1 MKIWLDGKLKN
12 MKKYIYLLITVL
24 IAASCDKAD
33 VIQETPTDAP
43 FKLSAKITRAES
55 RAVWENQP
63 LNWDGSE
70 HVNSRTYAK
79 PEGDGTQYYH
89 QYWSVGDAISYF
101 KGTQNL
107 KYTSSKTDVNKDEVE
122 THFNPPTVSP
132 GNGYPLTG
140 TGGYCYGVYPY
151 KEDTKIDTDGTITFT
166 FPNEQ
171 VYCEDSYAIGYNGM
185 IGKHKN
191 EDEILEF
198 LNFCSYLQLEITA
211 SSDISN
217 KRIDRIILKADDEH
231 DFMSGVGTI
240 TYKTSE
246 PEVNMIH
253 ELSSNVITLNCKNH
267 NVTLSNSTK
276 FWFVLPG
283 KFTFSTGFH
292 VTVVFTDG
300 SYFNKS
306 TKTHLENGSPY
317 KITIDRNH
325 IKRVQPFEVNK
336 LLTAIIR
343 YRYNNPE
350 DNYPSNLYPFNENM
364 SLFMD
369 KEGNELRYNHFYN
382 EETGEFNINFS
393 STDSS
398 DPFEG
403 ILNSLGANIFSV
415 RHDDIHYI
423 AVDNS
428 NSINLNDYVF
438 YLCSADSIVINND
451 VTTIG
456 KEAFSMSTVHK
467 IVVNGDVHTIGESA
481 FLFHESLES
490 LEVNGQVNV
499 IERSAFDESSI
510 ESINV
515 LERVIDIEE
524 KAFFGCSTL
533 TEAYLPH
540 VEHIGEFAFARTS
553 LRSVDLSHV
562 HKIGESAFKYCYQL
576 ETIKISSNCI
586 QIVEGAFV
594 GCGNKTETGV
604 VNIYLDATTPPELVE
619 TNYDGDPFI
628 FAPADNYNIYVP
640 AESVE
645 AYKSAWYW
653 YAGKIQAQPT
663 SEDTGA

>member
-1 MKIWLDGKLKN
+1 MQIWLDGKLKN

-107 KYTSSKTDVNKDEVE
+107 MYTSSKTDVNKDEVE

-132 GNGYPLTG
+132 GDGYPLSTG
-140 TGGYCYGVYPY
+140 YFYGVYPY
-151 KEDTKIDTDGTITFT
+151 KEDTKIDTDGTVTFT

-171 VYCEDSYAIGYNGM
+171 EYCEDSYASGYNGM
-185 IGKHKN
+185 IGKHTN

-198 LNFCSYLQLEITA
+198 LNFCSYLQLQITA

-217 KRIDRIILKADDEH
+217 KKIDRIILKANDKH
-231 DFMSGVGTI
+231 DLLSGVGTI
-240 TYKTSE
+240 TYNTSE

-253 ELSSNVITLNCKNH
+253 ELSSNVITLNCKRH
-267 NVTLSNSTK
+267 NVTLNKSTK

-283 KFTFSTGFH
+283 NFTFSTGFH

-325 IKRVQPFEVNK
+325 IKRVQSFEVNE

-343 YRYNNPE
+343 YKYNNPE
-350 DNYPSNLYPFNENM
+350 DNYPSNLYPLNEKIP
-364 SLFMD
+364 LFMD

-382 EETGEFNINFS
+382 EETDEFFINFS
-393 STDSS
+393 STDGN

-403 ILNSLGANIFSV
+403 ILNSFGANIFSV
-415 RHDDIHYI
+415 RYDDIRYI
-423 AVDNS
+423 AVDNC
-428 NSINLNDYVF
+428 NSINLNDFVF
-438 YLCSADSIVINND
+438 YLCSADSIAINND

-456 KEAFSMSTVHK
+456 KEAFSRSTIKK
-467 IVVNGDVHTIGESA
+467 IAIDGDVHTIGSRA
-481 FLFHESLES
+481 FTYHKSLES
-490 LEVNGQVNV
+490 VEIKGQVNV
-499 IERSAFDESSI
+499 IERSAFNGSTI
-510 ESINV
+510 QSINIS
-515 LERVIDIEE
+515 ERVTNIEAE
-524 KAFFGCSTL
+524 AFYECSQL
-533 TEAYLPH
+533 TTANIPH
-540 VEHIGEFAFARTS
+540 VEHIGESAFAGTS
-553 LRSVDLSHV
+553 LSSIDLSHV
-562 HKIGESAFKYCYQL
+562 HKIGADAFKYCDYL
-576 ETIKISSNCI
+576 ETIRISSKCI
-586 QIVEGAFV
+586 QIGEGAFV
-594 GCGNKTETGV
+594 GCGLMTETGT
-604 VNIYLDATTPPELVE
+604 VNICLYATTPPELVD
-619 TNYDGDPFI
+619 TNNDGDPFI
-628 FAPADNYNIYVP
+628 FSPADNYNIYVP
-640 AESVE
+640 EESVE
-645 AYKSAWYW
+645 AYKTAWRW
-653 YAGKIQAQPT
+653 YADKIQAIPT